1 MAHQDYVSRKT
12 NKKSNP
18 YKKDKKA
25 PQPVANNKLKIVA
38 VITLLAI
45 AAFAYGLWK
54 IKSDTAS
61 APEIKAQQTTPTTT
75 VTLPEP
81 PKEKWDYPE
90 QLKTKEVE
98 EGEYEVKE
106 RGPYKLQCGSFR
118 TKKQAQVLKA
128 NIAFAGLESAIKSAK
143 GSSSIWYQVYLGPY
157 ARKRGAEK
165 DKHRLR
171 SNNINHCQVLFWK

>member
-1 MAHQDYVSRKT
+1 MAPQDYVSRKK
-12 NKKSNP
+12 NKKNNP
-18 YKKDKKA
+18 YKANNQA
-25 PQPVANNKLKIVA
+25 PQPTDSKKLKA
-38 VITLLAI
+38 ITIITILAI
-45 AAFAYGLWK
+45 AAFAYGLSK
-54 IKSDTAS
+54 INNTAEVAIEQKKSI
-61 APEIKAQQTTPTTT
+61 APKKT
-75 VTLPEP
+75 TLPEP

-128 NIAFAGLESAIKSAK
+128 NIAFVGLESLIKTAK

-171 SNNINHCQVLFWK
+171 SNNINYCQVLLWK